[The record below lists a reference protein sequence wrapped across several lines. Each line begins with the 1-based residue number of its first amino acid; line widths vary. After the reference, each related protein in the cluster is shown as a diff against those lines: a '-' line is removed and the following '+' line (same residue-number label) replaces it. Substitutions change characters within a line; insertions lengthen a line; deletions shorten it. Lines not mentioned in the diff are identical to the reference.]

1 MVLSADI
8 TVTKSNEPKIAVNQ
22 INELENI
29 INFKE
34 TIIMG
39 DRWYDGLELIIN
51 LLKHESY
58 FIIRLKEATFKK
70 ERQNLTGKDENILI
84 NMNKTRLKKK
94 CR

>member
-29 INFKE
+29 INLKE

-39 DRWYDGLELIIN
+39 DRGYDGLELIIN
-51 LLKHESY
+51 LLEHESY